1 MLPMDINLNLNILII
16 KHFKKFYV
24 FLLKNN
30 NKKQLTI
37 IQRPYIEKP

>member
-1 MLPMDINLNLNILII
+1 MLPMDVNLNLILII

-24 FLLKNN
+24 FLLKNS

-37 IQRPYIEKP
+37 IKRPNIEKP